1 MAKDKEISEIPVL
14 PIGNRVLIELI
25 VETETAGG
33 LQLPVKEV
41 KSGIVVAMGTCIF
54 KELVSPDG
62 KIHPELGSRGLRL
75 RDKVFLPKG
84 RKIGDE
90 FEMGSKKY
98 LLMPVDYIGGI
109 LPS

>member
-1 MAKDKEISEIPVL
+1 MAKAKEMNEIPIL

-25 VETETAGG
+25 METETAGG

-62 KIHPELGSRGLRL
+62 KINPDLGSRGIRL
-75 RDKVFLPKG
+75 QDKVFLPKG
-84 RKIGDE
+84 KKIGDE

-98 LLMPVDYIGGI
+98 LLIPVDYIGGI
-109 LPS
+109 LPN